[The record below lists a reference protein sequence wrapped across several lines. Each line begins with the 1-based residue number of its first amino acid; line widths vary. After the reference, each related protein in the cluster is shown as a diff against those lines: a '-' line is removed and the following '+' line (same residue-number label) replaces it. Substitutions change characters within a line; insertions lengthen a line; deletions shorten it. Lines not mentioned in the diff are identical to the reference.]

1 MLLKPVEPV
10 TASALFMSAF
20 MLDGTRSAR
29 LAVCIVESDT
39 DRYEAGLVASHT
51 LQHESMQISFVH
63 HDGWIA
69 LHMSAYATLI
79 NWRSKQFTGHASCG
93 ARLK

>member
-1 MLLKPVEPV
+1 
-10 TASALFMSAF
+10 
-20 MLDGTRSAR
+20 
-29 LAVCIVESDT
+29 
-39 DRYEAGLVASHT
+39 VASHT
-51 LQHESMQISFVH
+51 LQHESMPISFVH

-79 NWRSKQFTGHASCG
+79 NWTSKQFTGHASCG